1 MDNLAVSLRAAAGNV
16 STGGGATNPNAW
28 DISYAELDH
37 TNSSNFFDIDEML
50 LASSTGVGTQEA
62 NPRGL
67 FFKPDGTKMYITGNS
82 GDDVN
87 EYDLSTAWDPA
98 TATFNQVF
106 SVSSQEATPSGVHFK
121 PDGTKMYIIGY
132 TGDDINEYDLSTA
145 WDVSTASYQQNF
157 SVASQEATPEDL
169 WFKPD
174 GTKMYITGT
183 TSDIVRE
190 YDLST
195 AWDISTASYSQG
207 FNLISPTN
215 YEGGSRGLWFNSDG
229 TGMWVSGTSGDGVD
243 EFSLSTAWDV
253 TTASH
258 VQYLNLYS
266 TSIFTSA
273 GATGTAET
281 NPMAIFFKP
290 EGDKFFMVGNGQ
302 DKVHTYKVGVKY
314 LDVSSEELTPN
325 SISFKSNGT
334 KMYIL
339 GSSGDDINE
348 YDLSTAW
355 DVSTATYSQTGSVK
369 SDNSVM
375 TAPQGMF
382 FKDDGTKVYVTGQS
396 SDVVGEYDLS
406 TAWDISTMSHNQNFS
421 VASQEATPAGVCFKD
436 DGTKMYVTGYTSD
449 NVLEYDLS
457 TAWDVSTASY
467 SQAFSVN
474 SQEAAPRGVV
484 FKTDGTKMYI
494 AGSNGDEINEYDLST
509 AWDVSTATFNQ
520 NFKESIVQETV
531 LTDVF
536 FKPDGTRFWITG
548 RTNDNVYQYNI
559 RSS

>member
-1 MDNLAVSLRAAAGNV
+1 MYNLSTALKKAAAGNV
-16 STGGGATNPNAW
+16 GAGGETNPNAW

-50 LASSTGVGTQEA
+50 LASSTGVGAQEA

-87 EYDLSTAWDPA
+87 EYDLSTAWDPT

-157 SVASQEATPEDL
+157 SVSSQETTPEDL

-174 GTKMYITGT
+174 GTKMYVLGPS
-183 TSDIVRE
+183 SDQVRE

-207 FNLISPTN
+207 FSLTSPTN
-215 YEGGSRGLWFNSDG
+215 YEAASRGLWFKSDG
-229 TGMWVSGTSGDGVD
+229 TGMWVSGTSGDGID

-258 VQYLNLYS
+258 VQYLNTQS
-266 TSIFTSA
+266 ASIKSSA

-281 NPMAIFFKP
+281 SPMAIFFKP

-314 LDVSSEELTPN
+314 LDVSSEELNPN

-334 KMYIL
+334 KLYIL

-348 YDLSTAW
+348 YNLSTAW
-355 DVSTATYSQTGSVK
+355 DVSTASYNQTFSV
-369 SDNSVM
+369 NAQE
-375 TAPQGMF
+375 TTPQGMF
-382 FKDDGTKVYVTGQS
+382 FKPDGTKVYITGQTGD
-396 SDVVGEYDLS
+396 DVNEYDLS
-406 TAWDISTMSHNQNFS
+406 TAWDISTMSYNQNFS
-421 VASQEATPAGVCFKD
+421 VSSQEATPSGVCFKD
-436 DGTKMYVTGYTSD
+436 DGTKMYICGYTSD
-449 NVLEYDLS
+449 NVLEYNLS

-467 SQAFSVN
+467 SQAFNVN
-474 SQEAAPRGVV
+474 TQEGAPRGIV
-484 FKTDGTKMYI
+484 FKPDGTKMYI

-520 NFKESIVQETV
+520 NFRESIIQETL

-548 RTNDNVYQYNI
+548 RTNDTVYQYNI